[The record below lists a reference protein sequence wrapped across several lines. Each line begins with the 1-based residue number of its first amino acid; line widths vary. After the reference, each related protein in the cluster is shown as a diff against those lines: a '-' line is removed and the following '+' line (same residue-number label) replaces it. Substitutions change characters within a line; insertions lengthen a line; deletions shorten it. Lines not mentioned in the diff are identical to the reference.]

1 LLLQEAA
8 KSSLV
13 DTGVMPDLADTNG
26 ITSADLL
33 SASKDTDLV
42 F

>member
-1 LLLQEAA
+1 MLQEAA
-8 KSSLV
+8 KSALL

-26 ITSADLL
+26 ITSADLI
-33 SASKDTDLV
+33 SASKDSDLV